1 MDELSPVSPLRRSSG
16 AVASLTRTPQAGPSG
31 NLHTATLM
39 ALWQGDDNAPVQLVR
54 TREGRNLSRARF
66 QRAHEFMRPL
76 EAGSPGNWPDFL
88 YSAGIVAQLALSSHL
103 LDVGFNDHWCA
114 RHIGLFVSSSLAY
127 ANATGLGLECPE
139 TARLAQVLSP
149 YSQWN
154 CLSLVENLP
163 PNDGGLTVAEVR
175 SLLREMMNHVGHITG
190 HGLQCRIGKR
200 AGA

>member
-1 MDELSPVSPLRRSSG
+1 MDELSPDTPMRRSPG
-16 AVASLTRTPQAGPSG
+16 AVPSQPQTPLAGPSA
-31 NLHTATLM
+31 NLHNATLT
-39 ALWQGDDNAPVQLVR
+39 ALWKSDDVAPVQLVR

-76 EAGSPGNWPDFL
+76 GPGAPGNWPNFL
-88 YSAGIVAQLALSSHL
+88 YGAGIVAQLALSSHL
-103 LDVGFNDHWCA
+103 LDVGFRDDWCA
-114 RHIGLFVSSSLAY
+114 RHVGLFVSSSLAY

-163 PNDGGLTVAEVR
+163 PNDGGFTHNEIR
-175 SLLREMMNHVGHITG
+175 SLLCAMMDHVGHITG
-190 HGLQCRIGKR
+190 HAPRRPRVRC
-200 AGA
+200 AAS

>member
-1 MDELSPVSPLRRSSG
+1 MDEISRVPPLRRSPG
-16 AVASLTRTPQAGPSG
+16 AVASLSRTPLAAPST
-31 NLHTATLM
+31 NVHNATLT
-39 ALWQGDDNAPVQLVR
+39 ALWEGDDIAQVQLVR
-54 TREGRNLSRARF
+54 TRDGRNLSRARF

-76 EAGSPGNWPDFL
+76 EPGSPGNWPDFL

-103 LDVGFNDHWCA
+103 LDVGFRDDWCA

-163 PNDGGLTVAEVR
+163 PNDGGFTHNEIR
-175 SLLREMMNHVGHITG
+175 SLLRAMMDHVGHITG
-190 HGLQCRIGKR
+190 HAPRRPRVRCV
-200 AGA
+200 AS